1 MDWDW
6 RARSSVGI
14 KLLMGTLLLI
24 LSLLLGVPFG
34 RPADQSA
41 GITIALRDAPAA
53 RRALPLPPIMG
64 PAGLNR
70 PLVVIDAGHGGH
82 DPGAVAGEPSVRE
95 KDVTLALAR
104 AVRDALVQ
112 SGRVRVAL
120 TRDADGFLPLR
131 DRYEIAR
138 RLKADLFISVH
149 ADAAPNPAATGATI
163 YTLSEVASDSEAAL
177 LAARENKE
185 DIIQGVDLDGRDAG
199 VDRILIDLT
208 QRESMEIS
216 ASFAALLHRE
226 ASPLVPFRPDHH
238 RFASL
243 VVLKAPDVPSILFEA
258 GYLTH
263 APDREFVT
271 SAEGQARLAE
281 GMRRAIEAHLARQLV
296 GKAGLST

>member
-1 MDWDW
+1 M
-6 RARSSVGI
+6 S
-14 KLLMGTLLLI
+14 TLLLI
-24 LSLLLGVPFG
+24 LALLLGVPIGGTVETTDGVTVILF
-34 RPADQSA
+34 RTAD
-41 GITIALRDAPAA
+41 T
-53 RRALPLPPIMG
+53 RRALALPPVLG
-64 PAGLNR
+64 PQGLNR
-70 PLVVIDAGHGGH
+70 PLVVIDPGHGGH

-104 AVRDALVQ
+104 AIRDMLVT

-138 RLKADLFISVH
+138 RLKADLFISIH

-163 YTLSEVASDSEAAL
+163 YTLSEVASDSEAAM
-177 LAARENKE
+177 LAARENKA
-185 DIIQGVDLDGRDAG
+185 DIIQGVDLESQYAG
-199 VDRILIDLT
+199 VDRILIDLA
-208 QRESMEIS
+208 QRESMDIS
-216 ASFAALLHRE
+216 ASFAALLYRE

-263 APDREFVT
+263 EPDRQFVT
-271 SAEGQARLAE
+271 SPEGQARLAQ
-281 GMRRAIEAHLARQLV
+281 GMRRAIEAHLARQT
-296 GKAGLST
+296 AGRMNPSA